1 MSNVAKTVETA
12 KGSATVCRACEETHD
27 LSISADKTVET
38 SQYRYGSGE
47 LACSVCGLNVLDILA
62 EKVINGEID
71 RFNSTRDSLSATRS
85 DPFNQLAV
93 VVDEAWDNSIPMIMS
108 SGTKTT
114 KIAPGVTK
122 VVPDGVDEVLTIDVN
137 PFEDGADETAEEIQE
152 FLEWCGFETEIQ
164 SSDDFMC
171 VSAEL

>member
-1 MSNVAKTVETA
+1 MATLAKTVETP
-12 KGSATVCRACEETHD
+12 KGAATVCRACENTHD
-27 LSISADKTVET
+27 LNISADKTVET
-38 SQYRYGSGE
+38 TQFRHGSGE
-47 LACSVCGLNVLDILA
+47 LACAVCGLNVLDILA

-71 RFNSTRDSLSATRS
+71 RFDSARDSLSATRS

-93 VVDEAWDNSIPMIMS
+93 VVDTSWDNAIPMIMS

-114 KIAPGVTK
+114 EIAPGVK
-122 VVPDGVDEVLTIDVN
+122 QVEPAGADEVLTVDVN
-137 PFEDGADETAEEIQE
+137 PFKDGAVETAEEIQD
-152 FLEWCGFETEIQ
+152 FLEWCGFDTEIQ